1 MSDVDDLLSRLP
13 IGDIAAQLGVDE
25 ASAQAAA
32 AQAVPALLTGLQ
44 TQTRDENSA
53 QQLAHALQQHDNDL
67 ADGEIDLG
75 QVDTADGTKIVSKI
89 FGDKTDQVAGALSDQ
104 VPAAAVD
111 KGLIAKMLPILAPI
125 VLSYLTRKITSGAT
139 NSGTTPGGRD
149 LGSILGGMLG
159 GGGGTAGGLG
169 SVLGS
174 VLGGAGATPG
184 GGGLGDLLGSIL
196 GGRK

>member
-75 QVDTADGTKIVSKI
+75 QVDTADGTKIVLP
-89 FGDKTDQVAGALSDQ
+89 GDEQSASNDEPSQARGAKFSQ
-104 VPAAAVD
+104 
-111 KGLIAKMLPILAPI
+111 
-125 VLSYLTRKITSGAT
+125 
-139 NSGTTPGGRD
+139 
-149 LGSILGGMLG
+149 
-159 GGGGTAGGLG
+159 
-169 SVLGS
+169 
-174 VLGGAGATPG
+174 
-184 GGGLGDLLGSIL
+184 
-196 GGRK
+196 